1 MQYLFI
7 VLYSYIFVQNKLQAL
22 QQNKLST
29 CKLQKVIL
37 QNFYITKIDTIKKLQ
52 WKRKIW
58 NRQVNEAQN

>member
-1 MQYLFI
+1 MQYLFT

-37 QNFYITKIDTIKKLQ
+37 QKFTKNDTIKKLH